1 MRIIIVG
8 AGIAGC
14 TAARLLAES
23 GRKVEV
29 WEKRSH
35 VAGNAYD
42 CLNSQ
47 GILIHR
53 YGPHIFHT
61 KLKEVYDLL
70 SRFTDWYPLEHRVLA
85 RVGDKML
92 PVPFN
97 LISLEKLFSPAK
109 AARLKDKLIAVYGE
123 GARVPVLDLMR
134 SEDRSLKAL
143 GETVYR
149 IIFRIYTTKQ
159 WGTDPKHVDENTL
172 KRVPVLVSRDT
183 RYFQDPYQ
191 GMPLQGYTALCEKML
206 DHPGIALSLDT
217 DAFGRIAF
225 REGRLTVDGEP
236 AGEDT
241 RVIFTGPLDALCGY
255 AYGPLPYRTLDFV
268 FTELDEDRFQ
278 EAGVVNYTVDQP
290 FTRITEFKTLT
301 GQTVPGKTCIM
312 REYSRDQVR
321 GDEPYY
327 PIAGPESAEK
337 YRLYRE
343 MLPREVIPLGR
354 LAEYRYYNMDQVVL
368 QAMKTCEDLIGRTDA

>member
-1 MRIIIVG
+1 M
-8 AGIAGC
+8 
-14 TAARLLAES
+14 
-23 GRKVEV
+23 
-29 WEKRSH
+29 
-35 VAGNAYD
+35 
-42 CLNSQ
+42 
-47 GILIHR
+47 
-53 YGPHIFHT
+53 
-61 KLKEVYDLL
+61 
-70 SRFTDWYPLEHRVLA
+70 LA

-97 LISLEKLFSPAK
+97 LISLEQLFSPAK
-109 AARLKDKLIAVYGE
+109 AARLKDKLIAAYGE

-149 IIFRIYTTKQ
+149 IIFRTYTTKQ

-191 GMPLQGYTALCEKML
+191 GMPLEGYTALCEKML

-217 DAFGRIAF
+217 DALGRIAF
-225 REGRLTVDGEP
+225 REGRLTVDGVP

-268 FTELDEDRFQ
+268 FTELDEDRLRAPALPHPGFRVHG
-278 EAGVVNYTVDQP
+278 AG
-290 FTRITEFKTLT
+290 
-301 GQTVPGKTCIM
+301 
-312 REYSRDQVR
+312 
-321 GDEPYY
+321 
-327 PIAGPESAEK
+327 
-337 YRLYRE
+337 
-343 MLPREVIPLGR
+343 
-354 LAEYRYYNMDQVVL
+354 
-368 QAMKTCEDLIGRTDA
+368 

>member
-1 MRIIIVG
+1 MRYIIVG

-29 WEKRSH
+29 WEKRPW

-42 CLNSQ
+42 CLNGQ

-61 KLKEVYDLL
+61 GLKEVYDFL
-70 SRFTDWYPLEHRVLA
+70 SRFTEWYPLEHRVLA
-85 RVGDKML
+85 KVGDRML

-109 AARLKDKLIAVYGE
+109 AARLTEKLIAAYGE

-134 SEDRSLKAL
+134 SPDRSLKAL

-149 IIFRIYTTKQ
+149 IIFRTYTMKQ
-159 WGTDPKHVDENTL
+159 WGTDPRHVDENTL

-191 GMPLQGYTALCEKML
+191 GMPLDGYTAMCEKML
-206 DHPGIALSLDT
+206 DHPNIALSLNT
-217 DAFGRIAF
+217 DALGRIAF
-225 REGRLTVDGEP
+225 LGGRLTVDG
-236 AGEDT
+236 AAADDT
-241 RVIFTGPLDALCGY
+241 CVIFTGALDALCGY
-255 AYGPLPYRTLDFV
+255 AFGPLPYRTLDFA
-268 FTELDEDRFQ
+268 FTEIDADRFQ

-312 REYSRDQVR
+312 REYSRDQVT

-327 PIAGPESAEK
+327 PIAAPENQEK
-337 YRLYRE
+337 YRRYRE
-343 MLPREVIPLGR
+343 LLPKGVIPLGR

-368 QAMKTCEDLIGRTDA
+368 QAMKTCKDLIGRNDG